1 MQPKNFINCLI
12 SLYNPQE
19 TISGDIRDPFFC
31 TKITRG
37 IDQVF
42 HLAALIGIPYSYV
55 APDSYID
62 TNPRI
67 YFGPTSIN
75 RLHIKLLDE
84 FGRIVDLNNG
94 DFSFSLELEILY
106 DL

>member
-12 SLYNPQE
+12 SLYNLQE

-62 TNPRI
+62 TN
-67 YFGPTSIN
+67 
-75 RLHIKLLDE
+75 IK
-84 FGRIVDLNNG
+84 GTLNICNAVR
-94 DFSFSLELEILY
+94 ENNV
-106 DL
+106 